1 MNRKGI
7 FLDDTNV
14 VEIAPNVKPLTKDGL
29 ENTEVNRICRQQDQL
44 IVEVMGRG
52 MAWLDTDTHDSLL
65 EVNQFV
71 TKLVKHQGL
80 KVACSEEI
88 ARRSDWLTDAQL
100 KAHAH
105 QHSKSGCG
113 EYLKSLLAESVIT
126 RSKR

>member
-7 FLDDTNV
+7 FLDDTNL

-52 MAWLDTDTHDSLL
+52 MAWLDTVTQDSLL

-71 TKLVKHQGL
+71 TTLVKHQGL

-105 QHSKSGCG
+105 QHGKSGCG
-113 EYLKSLLAESVIT
+113 EYLKSLLADTAIT
-126 RSKR
+126 QSKR